1 MKVGWP
7 FVGGFFHA
15 DGWDWKLIGRYAKLM
30 RQPVFANAEDVHFF
44 FALGWIGRLVWDG
57 HRCVLPV
64 LKALTCFLY
73 VAACERFEGG
83 MPTLENAL
91 RVHCFD
97 FFFNPL
103 DGQRVQVVPRTM
115 RYAGDYKTATGQ
127 ESSRDASSCLEYLRI
142 IACRHSVFSNQRL
155 VPNIRVQKHPK
166 TP

>member
-44 FALGWIGRLVWDG
+44 FWVGLDW
-57 HRCVLPV
+57 
-64 LKALTCFLY
+64 KTCLRWSPL
-73 VAACERFEGG
+73 CTSCFESSDVF
-83 MPTLENAL
+83 PICCSLWKIRRRNADFGKRSEGPL
-91 RVHCFD
+91 FW